1 MNQLAIRRALIIVQS
16 TAIGGM
22 ERNSAE
28 VVAELARRGTAV
40 MAVVPPDPEFDPV
53 AAAMRSS
60 SVEVVRVLTD
70 ARDGRIAQLLGLARL
85 ARSARA
91 FSPDVVHLNVGGA
104 TGGLAPVLMARL
116 ATRAVVVVTE
126 HDVPPAG
133 LSPWQRLKRG
143 LMDRTLHA
151 LVAISRLN
159 AKGRFK
165 NLGAPTAK
173 FAVVLNGVNLPI
185 LTPRESAANRA
196 SVRSQLGLSA
206 DETVIGSVVRLVPN
220 KGLTTLLQAVAL
232 VTAQHEARLLLVGG
246 GPMEA
251 ELRDLALDLGI
262 QDRVLMVGHQADASR
277 YVDAMDM
284 FVLPVPV
291 GSGSIALIE
300 AMARGRAP
308 VITFGDG
315 EEAVIHERTG
325 LWSPSENHEALAAA
339 MLRLC
344 ADRAL
349 RERLGA
355 EAARHVSRHYSIR
368 RNTDDLVDI
377 YLGARRGSIP
387 SGLSATDPKDPRP
400 GDRCLNSLRA
410 SGAGHGRQQRFDDEV
425 LLVLGETNIER

>member
-1 MNQLAIRRALIIVQS
+1 MKALAIRRALIIVQS

-22 ERNSAE
+22 ERNCAE

-40 MAVVPPDPEFDPV
+40 MAVVPPGPEFDPV
-53 AAAMRSS
+53 ADALRPN
-60 SVEVVRVLTD
+60 SVEVLRVLTD
-70 ARDGRIAQLLGLARL
+70 ARDGRVTQMLGLARL
-85 ARSARA
+85 ARTAHA

-133 LSPWQRLKRG
+133 MNTWQRMKRG

-151 LVAISRLN
+151 LIAVSRLN
-159 AKGRFK
+159 AKGRLK
-165 NLGAPTAK
+165 NLGAPTGK
-173 FAVVLNGVNLPI
+173 FAVVLNGVCLPA
-185 LTPRESAANRA
+185 LTPGETAANRDR
-196 SVRSQLGLSA
+196 VRSRLGLLA

-220 KGLTTLLQAVAL
+220 KGLTTLLRAFAL

-262 QDRVLMVGHQADASR
+262 QDRVLIVGHQSDALS

-300 AMARGRAP
+300 AMARGCAP
-308 VITFGDG
+308 VITFGEG
-315 EEAVIHERTG
+315 EEAVVHERTG
-325 LWSPSENHEALAAA
+325 LWSPPEDHEALAAA

-344 ADRAL
+344 TDPAL

-355 EAARHVSRHYSIR
+355 EAIRHVSRHYAIR

-377 YLGARRGSIP
+377 YVGARAGSIP
-387 SGLSATDPKDPRP
+387 SGLRATDPEDPQP
-400 GDRCLNSLRA
+400 GNRRLDSLRA
-410 SGAGHGRQQRFDDEV
+410 S
-425 LLVLGETNIER
+425 